1 MRSNSI
7 PPVVGA
13 ESVLHLN
20 LSLLAVGLELALR
33 SNSILLVA
41 ESESML
47 RLNSTHL
54 IVGLESMLRLNSLL
68 LIAEPESMLCLN
80 LILLIVGLE
89 SELRSNSI
97 LLVAGSG
104 LPLYLIPMVVGLI
117 LLKFLTQSLE
127 IVLMTQLNCSH
138 STLQQMSSLLRILK
152 IHCFLTHSTC

>member
-47 RLNSTHL
+47 RLN
-54 IVGLESMLRLNSLL
+54 
-68 LIAEPESMLCLN
+68 

-89 SELRSNSI
+89 SELLSNLI
-97 LLVAGSG
+97 LLVAGSE
-104 LPLYLIPMVVGLI
+104 LPLYLIPMVAGLI
-117 LLKFLTQSLE
+117 LLKFLTQILE
-127 IVLMTQLNCSH
+127 IVLMTQLNCFH
-138 STLQQMSSLLRILK
+138 STLQQMRSLLRKLNIY
-152 IHCFLTHSTC
+152 CFLTHSTC

>member
-20 LSLLAVGLELALR
+20 LSLLVVGLELALR

-41 ESESML
+41 E
-47 RLNSTHL
+47 
-54 IVGLESMLRLNSLL
+54 
-68 LIAEPESMLCLN
+68 PESMLHLN
-80 LILLIVGLE
+80 SILLIVGLE

-138 STLQQMSSLLRILK
+138 STLQQMRSLLRILK